1 MVSVDVKHHV
11 YLLRNQI
18 WQSLKEAAGKRC
30 SECACGRVLASEGD
44 VQQSVDQCW
53 AVAARLRT
61 LLFVMQSDHLMPRI
75 RLRLRISVKSVQPPF
90 LGSRV

>member
-1 MVSVDVKHHV
+1 MVYVDVKHHV

-44 VQQSVDQCW
+44 VVVAVDGGCGSTSEDFTVCYAVRSFDAQNPPQVAHVESVD
-53 AVAARLRT
+53 
-61 LLFVMQSDHLMPRI
+61 
-75 RLRLRISVKSVQPPF
+75 PPF
-90 LGSRV
+90 LPRLQNP